1 MTDFPLEKLQELLK
15 NIYSKSNLEL
25 SENTI
30 IVNDGAINEAVFKIV
45 AEHGS
50 LNPNTPVPQEVADP
64 IIKDVMR
71 VKESYFGDGFEGWGM
86 LIIGDM
92 QECVAGCV
100 VFRGSMC
107 TIQAGYYDPEDGRNA
122 IAFLS
127 SVQYSVNSIESL
139 ANQHP
144 NLFDILKERFRDAT
158 ALMESE
164 EGEDKPYNEFDDG
177 LVDDEYPEDK
187 EFLDSISKPP
197 IPEPKRHTDM
207 GQAIDDIFKDKP
219 NA

>member
-1 MTDFPLEKLQELLK
+1 MPDFPLEKLQELLK
-15 NIYSKSNLEL
+15 DIYSKSNLEL
-25 SENTI
+25 SENTV
-30 IVNDGAINEAVFKIV
+30 IVNDSAINDAVFKIV

-50 LNPNTPVPQEVADP
+50 LNPNTPVPQEIADP

-92 QECVAGCV
+92 KELVAGCI

-122 IAFLS
+122 IGFLS

-164 EGEDKPYNEFDDG
+164 EGEDKDYEEDAPYN
-177 LVDDEYPEDK
+177 DENGNEIGFTILEPEA
-187 EFLDSISKPP
+187 PP
-197 IPEPKRHTDM
+197 VPEPKRHTDM